1 MDKLLSPNTLSNF
14 QAFLLT
20 KGVDW
25 AVNIAAAIAIFVIGK
40 WVGGRIV
47 ALVKRAMLK
56 SHMDVTL
63 ATFFANILNTLVI
76 AFVAIAAI
84 SKLGVETS
92 SLAAIFAAAGLAI
105 GLAWQGSLSN
115 LAAGVMI
122 IVFRPFKVGDFIEAG
137 GISGT
142 VEEVSIFTTIMKTAD
157 NKEIY
162 VPNGAITNGNITNY
176 SARPTRRIDVAFS
189 VGYYEDIH
197 LTKRILTEIVAAE
210 ERILAEPEPTIVI
223 SELKENAVVFAVRP
237 WVKREDYWP
246 VLYALNETVKTR
258 FDAEGIAAP
267 APASASTPAN
277 AAPARVAA

>member
-1 MDKLLSPNTLSNF
+1 MDTLIAPETFATVQNF
-14 QAFLLT
+14 IVT
-20 KGVDW
+20 KGMDW
-25 AVNIAAAIAIFVIGK
+25 VINIVSAIAIFVIGK
-40 WVGGRIV
+40 WVAGRIV
-47 ALVKRAMLK
+47 ALVKRALLK

-63 ATFFANILNTLVI
+63 ATFLANILNTLFV

-157 NKEIY
+157 NKEIF

-176 SARPTRRIDVAFS
+176 SARSTRRIDIIYS
-189 VGYYEDIH
+189 VGYHQNIQRAKEVLCDIIAADD
-197 LTKRILTEIVAAE
+197 RIL
-210 ERILAEPEPTIVI
+210 PEPAPLVAI
-223 SELKENAVVFAVRP
+223 SELKDNAVLFAVRP
-237 WVKREDYWP
+237 WVKTTEYWD
-246 VLYALNETVKTR
+246 VYYSLNETVKAR
-258 FDAEGIAAP
+258 FDAEGIGAPEPAMAASG
-267 APASASTPAN
+267 AK
-277 AAPARVAA
+277 AAVRVAA